1 MRRVT
6 VALLVVAM
14 FVMTTP
20 AYAQTVSGSHS
31 GRPWWRLFIFVP
43 VSVLLGAGVAV
54 GRRIARDRG
63 WFGP

>member
-6 VALLVVAM
+6 VVLLAIATFVV
-14 FVMTTP
+14 TSP
-20 AYAQTVSGSHS
+20 AYAQTVSGPHT
-31 GRPWWRLFIFVP
+31 GHPWWRLFIFVP
-43 VSVLLGAGVAV
+43 VAFLLGAGVVV